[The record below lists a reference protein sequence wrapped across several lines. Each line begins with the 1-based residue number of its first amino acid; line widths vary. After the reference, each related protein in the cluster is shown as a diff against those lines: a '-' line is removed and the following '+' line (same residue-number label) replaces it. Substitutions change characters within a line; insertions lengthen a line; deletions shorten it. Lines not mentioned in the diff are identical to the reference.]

1 MGGGVEFQRIRKIV
15 LTSSL
20 KYRKGREFD
29 FSYIFLFLWEK
40 EEGVFGLDLFWWVLK
55 KLTLSE

>member
-20 KYRKGREFD
+20 KYRKGSEFD
-29 FSYIFLFLWEK
+29 FSYIFFFVGKRRRCLVWIC
-40 EEGVFGLDLFWWVLK
+40 FGGY
-55 KLTLSE
+55 

>member
-1 MGGGVEFQRIRKIV
+1 MGGGVEFQRIRKII

-20 KYRKGREFD
+20 KYKKGSEFD
-29 FSYIFLFLWEK
+29 FSYIFYFCGK
-40 EEGVFGLDLFWWVLK
+40 KKKVFGLDLFWWVLK

>member
-1 MGGGVEFQRIRKIV
+1 MGVGVEFQRIRKIV

-20 KYRKGREFD
+20 KYRKGSEFD
-29 FSYIFLFLWEK
+29 FSYIFFCGK
-40 EEGVFGLDLFWWVLK
+40 KKKVFGLDLFWWVLK